1 MYDPDVNRY
10 DSMLGDVPMMRPVR
24 EYNPA
29 HVMSYAYFDTKLIEK
44 LPEGWVIRCFAP
56 CPDQLAGR
64 PCPCTERIKHEVA
77 VEMYEQAREQLAKPH
92 SGNPHTCPNGI
103 GKPRYCETCRGSV
116 L

>member
-64 PCPCTERIKHEVA
+64 PCPCTERIKAEV
-77 VEMYEQAREQLAKPH
+77 QQP
-92 SGNPHTCPNGI
+92 
-103 GKPRYCETCRGSV
+103 YCEACGDTKIDCEVCGYGQ
-116 L
+116 